1 MIRPNRTNPE
11 FELGGVSHVAHQHFF
26 FNAGNGDCV
35 GFFWFTD
42 TPAAR
47 PGFGDTVTAV
57 GSMNHPALAC
67 PSRTFDEYPQR
78 LIDRGVVVGPV
89 LNHDESESQVH

>member
-11 FELGGVSHVAHQHFF
+11 FELGGVHH
-26 FNAGNGDCV
+26 V

-47 PGFGDTVTAV
+47 TGLGDTVTAV
-57 GSMNHPALAC
+57 GSMNHPAFHV
-67 PSRTFDEYPQR
+67 PPERSTNTRS
-78 LIDRGVVVGPV
+78 V
-89 LNHDESESQVH
+89 